1 MVRICD
7 KTTSLNE
14 VINIFV
20 DKGRVANPLPKS
32 KKATQ
37 KLEAMSHSELV
48 KFVKFTFSPTGG

>member
-7 KTTSLNE
+7 TTTSLNE

-20 DKGRVANPLPKS
+20 DKCMVANPAPKS

-37 KLEAMSHSELV
+37 KLEAMSKSELV
-48 KFVKFTFSPTGG
+48 KFVKFTFSPIGC